1 MAVAN
6 AVLDVIEQEKLI
18 DHGIQVGNLML
29 EELEKLKKKYSLI
42 GDIRGVGLF
51 IGIELVNNRRTKE
64 PATLIAEYIVAR
76 FKENRILMS
85 TEGKFGNVLKIKPPM
100 VFNESNV
107 KQFIFILEEILQDI
121 NYMHQSR
128 TRSSSLSS
136 AYSSDSISINGGNG
150 NYNNGQNGV
159 ENNISSD
166 SLSDEDSSIIS
177 E

>member
-1 MAVAN
+1 
-6 AVLDVIEQEKLI
+6 
-18 DHGIQVGNLML
+18 
-29 EELEKLKKKYSLI
+29 
-42 GDIRGVGLF
+42 
-51 IGIELVNNRRTKE
+51 
-64 PATLIAEYIVAR
+64 
-76 FKENRILMS
+76 MS

>member
-18 DHGIQVGNLML
+18 DHGIQVGELFL
-29 EELEKLKKKYSLI
+29 EELQKLKKKYSLI
-42 GDIRGVGLF
+42 GDIRGSGLF

-76 FKENRILMS
+76 FKENCILMS

-100 VFNESNV
+100 IFNETNV
-107 KQFIFILEEILQDI
+107 KQFIFIFEEILQDI
-121 NYMHQSR
+121 NYIHQNR

-136 AYSSDSISINGGNG
+136 AYSSDSISISVGNSNNGNG
-150 NYNNGQNGV
+150 QINV
-159 ENNISSD
+159 ENMSSD